1 MPTGSGPLLRS
12 GRESEETAHDP
23 PRPSSSPA
31 SRVRAPRCC
40 RPCWRPIPGWCAGPR
55 PASSA
60 VRRRRRPRPLSPR
73 RLAGSRDRLPLFH
86 RSRGRV
92 DPGELRA
99 DPPGAHRG
107 TGPEGAVDPLG
118 HDRALYGAQRR
129 PPPTSILSS
138 GIADDSFNRTSS
150 RWRITPMIRLGL
162 GLRNKAQRLKR
173 WAREKYALSVP
184 WSPGPI
190 RHHWSG
196 RLEDEVGFWRDWLV
210 QKGEPHF
217 PDGFRFRTDPG
228 SPLQPL
234 ITEIL
239 DTPPGS
245 TARIL
250 DVGSGPLTWLGK
262 VWEGR
267 SVEITATDALSD
279 DYNSL
284 FTEVGLIPLVRPI
297 KVERGTID
305 RSGTARAFRPRHL
318 AERPGSQLRPARG
331 DPADGEIRQA
341 RRQGIVDA
349 RAERGG
355 ESGLPRAPPMEF
367 LCSQWKILNMEHA
380 RSY

>member
-1 MPTGSGPLLRS
+1 
-12 GRESEETAHDP
+12 
-23 PRPSSSPA
+23 
-31 SRVRAPRCC
+31 
-40 RPCWRPIPGWCAGPR
+40 
-55 PASSA
+55 
-60 VRRRRRPRPLSPR
+60 
-73 RLAGSRDRLPLFH
+73 
-86 RSRGRV
+86 
-92 DPGELRA
+92 
-99 DPPGAHRG
+99 
-107 TGPEGAVDPLG
+107 
-118 HDRALYGAQRR
+118 
-129 PPPTSILSS
+129 
-138 GIADDSFNRTSS
+138 
-150 RWRITPMIRLGL
+150 MIRLGL

-297 KVERGTID
+297 KVN
-305 RSGTARAFRPRHL
+305 
-318 AERPGSQLRPARG
+318 AERLTEVVPPGHFDLATSRNALDHSY
-331 DPADGEIRQA
+331 DPLEAIRQMVKSVKPGGKVLLMHVLNEA
-341 RRQGIVDA
+341 ENQGYHGLHQWNFCAHNGKFLIWNMRGHINVGRRLADSAEVMRVEHRPETNEEALRLVGKRTWVAAVLRRRGQQGI
-349 RAERGG
+349 
-355 ESGLPRAPPMEF
+355 
-367 LCSQWKILNMEHA
+367 
-380 RSY
+380 